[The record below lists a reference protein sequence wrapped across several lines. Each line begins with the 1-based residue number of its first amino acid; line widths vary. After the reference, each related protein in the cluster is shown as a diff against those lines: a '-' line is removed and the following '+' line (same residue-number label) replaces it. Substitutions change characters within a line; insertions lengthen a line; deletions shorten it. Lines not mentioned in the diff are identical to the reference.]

1 MGANQSAQEVDEV
14 RQDLEAMDVEE
25 VDNPAGSLRRTA
37 SRLADGASA
46 LKRTAS
52 GGGSAGSG
60 LVRAGPYLSLHALRA
75 GPYLSLGR
83 GVSV

>member
-1 MGANQSAQEVDEV
+1 MGANQSAQEVEEGL
-14 RQDLEAMDVEE
+14 QDLEAMEE

-52 GGGSAGSG
+52 GGSAGSG
-60 LVRAGPYLSLHALRA
+60 LVRAALYSSPRSGA
-75 GPYLSLGR
+75 PA
-83 GVSV
+83 

>member
-1 MGANQSAQEVDEV
+1 MSVRAASMGANQSAQEVDEV

-60 LVRAGPYLSLHALRA
+60 LVRAGPYLSLR
-75 GPYLSLGR
+75 G
-83 GVSV
+83 GVSA

>member
-1 MGANQSAQEVDEV
+1 MGANQSAQEVEEGL
-14 RQDLEAMDVEE
+14 QDLEAIDVQE

-52 GGGSAGSG
+52 GGSAGSG
-60 LVRAGPYLSLHALRA
+60 LVRAALYSSPRSGA
-75 GPYLSLGR
+75 PP
-83 GVSV
+83 